1 MPQVS
6 KSENLREV
14 GNKIRYYREKKK
26 MSQLELAEAIGVTQN
41 TIYLIETAR
50 SEMKLGKL
58 FSIAEVLDVTPDKL
72 LSSEA
77 KTTSNKLID
86 TPERGEKLPTP
97 KQLRTGE
104 SPVVAHVVQIWIA
117 KDYLDVSDVK
127 NFAYQVYWEK
137 DDNLYWC
144 KQLGISRVQIGNMAY
159 RKNTDYERQRKD
171 REKYILPDDLIKE
184 FWKTNLK
191 KLIVETESVIY
202 AYSNFYVNKEL
213 SYEDLRKKA
222 RDAYSKLKDVY
233 RTVVEVWFPLT
244 DSDLKDYSKQS
255 YDLAIDIQELLFLLN
270 SDKGEEWVIG
280 NFKLKLMKYYRSIEA
295 WKEATDKLE

>member
-1 MPQVS
+1 MVA
-6 KSENLREV
+6 KVDIDDENIVAFSQNVINKLKAI
-14 GNKIRYYREKKK
+14 KIRPETQKQWITQE
-26 MSQLELAEAIGVTQN
+26 QLV
-41 TIYLIETAR
+41 
-50 SEMKLGKL
+50 
-58 FSIAEVLDVTPDKL
+58 D
-72 LSSEA
+72 
-77 KTTSNKLID
+77 
-86 TPERGEKLPTP
+86 
-97 KQLRTGE
+97 
-104 SPVVAHVVQIWIA
+104 VVQIWIA

-233 RTVVEVWFPLT
+233 RTVIEVWFPLT